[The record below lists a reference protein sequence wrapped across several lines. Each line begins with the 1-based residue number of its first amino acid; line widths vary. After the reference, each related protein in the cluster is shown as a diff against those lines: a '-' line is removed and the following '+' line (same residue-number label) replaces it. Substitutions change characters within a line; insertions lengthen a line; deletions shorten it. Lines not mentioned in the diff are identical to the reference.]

1 MALAVLIALGA
12 ASSAALAATNDSLR
26 LTQPVQLTNGNIDPG
41 RTYLTPTVAIHPDN
55 PLTVVVAFTEA
66 RTRECGL
73 MRSRDGG
80 QTWTALEAVPTPQG
94 LPKCFTANFAVSQ
107 VQLAFGRNGRLYYAL
122 GAFEGDNAELN
133 RANINVV
140 VARSDN
146 LGDTWQPVIVDDV
159 RNLRGAD
166 VVSNRPPA
174 QSLVVDTRN
183 GSDDIVYV
191 SWYKSF
197 PGRTA
202 PNAEPV
208 KSFVATS
215 TDGGRTFGAPV
226 EIGAGVFDNAALRA
240 DALKTTTTTTPP
252 GAVPTTTAPA
262 AGSRAANPD
271 QAANFG
277 SRNPAMTVDRKGTLY
292 VAWRYQTANITP
304 APERALFLSKSTDRG
319 KTFTTTPITGFDNK
333 VFQALPVLG
342 WSPEGGSQGTLH
354 LV

>member
-1 MALAVLIALGA
+1 M
-12 ASSAALAATNDSLR
+12 
-26 LTQPVQLTNGNIDPG
+26 
-41 RTYLTPTVAIHPDN
+41 
-55 PLTVVVAFTEA
+55 
-66 RTRECGL
+66 
-73 MRSRDGG
+73 
-80 QTWTALEAVPTPQG
+80 
-94 LPKCFTANFAVSQ
+94 
-107 VQLAFGRNGRLYYAL
+107 
-122 GAFEGDNAELN
+122 
-133 RANINVV
+133 
-140 VARSDN
+140 
-146 LGDTWQPVIVDDV
+146 
-159 RNLRGAD
+159 
-166 VVSNRPPA
+166 
-174 QSLVVDTRN
+174 
-183 GSDDIVYV
+183 
-191 SWYKSF
+191 
-197 PGRTA
+197 
-202 PNAEPV
+202 

-240 DALKTTTTTTPP
+240 NALKTTTTTTPP

-354 LV
+354 LVDEGRPVPNNITDIWYRRSTDGGQTWSEPKTLNTDDPKKLVVHTLPTLTVAPNGRLDVVWWDQRNDPGFNFANDVYHTYSTDNGETWAAPDRRVTDRIVDRRIGVFGLNFDVTAPPALASSGNYIMVGWDDTRNATPGELGAGTTDLFTAAVQYKAIGASSSAARYALGAVAGLLGVGLILLLASRMTGRPGPRPAPIVDREKS